1 MSSGD
6 AESEMVRGSFFGVL
20 FARSADGSEPAKR
33 FLEETRGDRHARS
46 CKKLLVTIVRFASC
60 QPGTFRDPQRFKPI
74 GNEIHEFRA
83 DQLRLFCSY
92 DGKGRLLLL
101 CGVVKKQDEL
111 RPEDVAR
118 ATRILDEH
126 RAWRR

>member
-6 AESEMVRGSFFGVL
+6 AEHEMVRGGFFRVV
-20 FARSADGSEPAKR
+20 FARNSEGAEPAAD
-33 FLEETRGDRHARS
+33 FLAEARGDRHARS
-46 CKKLLVTIVRFASC
+46 CKKLLVTITRFASC
-60 QPGTFRDPQRFKPI
+60 QPGTFRDPQRFKPVEDGI
-74 GNEIHEFRA
+74 LEFRA
-83 DQLRLFCSY
+83 DQLRLLCGY

-101 CGVVKKQDEL
+101 CGVVKKKDDL

-118 ATRILDEH
+118 ATRILHEH